1 MVCNMTLNQLIFRN
15 IKKNLKHYYVYIFA
29 LVFSVGLYFSF
40 VTLQFDPALDDA
52 TSGIRGAA
60 AIKSGSILL
69 LAIVSVF
76 LLYANN
82 LFIKRRSKEIGLFQ
96 LIGMT
101 KGTVFRILSVE
112 NFVLY
117 IGSLVVGV
125 FAGFSMS
132 RLLMIILFKVTGVK
146 DVATLRFSSEALLR
160 TLVVFALIYI
170 LILIMNAVF
179 IKRQSILSLFS
190 VTTVTQQRVQKMT
203 MFQVVIG
210 VVGILLIACGYYLS
224 TQLFKGVI
232 LSNYL
237 FTTMVVILASVI
249 IGTYLFYK
257 GSVSFIFN
265 LIRKRKGGYLNVNDV
280 LSLSSIMFRMKSNS
294 LLLMIITTLSAL
306 SIALLSLSYISYY
319 SVEKTV
325 ERTIPADFTIPNSE
339 RAMEFT
345 QALEEKNI
353 DYTETATDLITSPVD
368 LSKVMTMPGEV
379 TGDQSYAN
387 TRMIVI
393 SEQTVLEVD
402 VEEDEVMFIN
412 SDPLMEKF
420 MQFQTDQQA
429 IFQGR
434 EHSYDLTFTGTKD
447 LVVLPTRITYN
458 FPVAVVDDLVYKQMQ
473 DDQDISFTSEF
484 TVYHGVNIVQKDEL
498 EKANDIFNKLEIN
511 IWAGHESKYE
521 GRINLKQSVG
531 ITMFIVGFL
540 GLAFLITSG
549 CILYFKQM
557 DESEDEKSNYT
568 ILRKLGF
575 TQSDLLKGIQKKQL
589 FNFGIPLVVGLLH
602 SYFAVKS
609 GWFLF
614 GTEMLTPMIIV
625 MLIYTAL
632 YSIFGLLSVINYK
645 RVIKDSL

>member
-1 MVCNMTLNQLIFRN
+1 MTLNQLIFRN

-146 DVATLRFSSEALLR
+146 DVATLRFSSEALLQ

-393 SEQTVLEVD
+393 SEQTALEVD

-473 DDQDISFTSEF
+473 DDQDLSFTSEF

-498 EKANDIFNKLEIN
+498 ERANDIFNKLEIN

>member
-1 MVCNMTLNQLIFRN
+1 MTLNQLIFRN

-132 RLLMIILFKVTGVK
+132 RLLMIILFKVTGVE
-146 DVATLRFSSEALLR
+146 DVATLRFSSEALLQ

-511 IWAGHESKYE
+511 IWAGYESKYE

>member
-132 RLLMIILFKVTGVK
+132 RLLMIILFKVTGVE
-146 DVATLRFSSEALLR
+146 DVATLRFSSEALLQ

-511 IWAGHESKYE
+511 IWAGYESKYE

>member
-1 MVCNMTLNQLIFRN
+1 MTLNQLIFRN

-146 DVATLRFSSEALLR
+146 DVATLRFSSEALLQ

>member
-132 RLLMIILFKVTGVK
+132 RLLMIILFKVTGVE
-146 DVATLRFSSEALLR
+146 DVATLRFSSEALLQ

>member
-1 MVCNMTLNQLIFRN
+1 MTLNQLIFRN

-132 RLLMIILFKVTGVK
+132 RLLMIILFKVTGVE
-146 DVATLRFSSEALLR
+146 DVATLRFSSEALLQ